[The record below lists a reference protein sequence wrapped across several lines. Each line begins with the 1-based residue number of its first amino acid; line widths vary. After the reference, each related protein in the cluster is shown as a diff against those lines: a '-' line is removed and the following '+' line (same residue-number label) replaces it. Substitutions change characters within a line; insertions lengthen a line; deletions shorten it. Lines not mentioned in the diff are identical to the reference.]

1 MEVDDMNSRR
11 GARKR
16 VLIVDNS
23 EDVLNAV
30 DKLLRNEGFD
40 TRTTWSGHEALA
52 LMQSQPFDVL
62 LVDDYLADLHVAE
75 FLKRVKLQVKQPA
88 VVVMQNGQP
97 VPTDMRRY
105 GSLGASAVVDKRD
118 PEQVR
123 RALAANGWAKGPP
136 KSQVN

>member
-1 MEVDDMNSRR
+1 MNSRR
-11 GARKR
+11 DSRSR
-16 VLIVDNS
+16 VLIVDNN
-23 EDVLNAV
+23 EDVLNAL
-30 DKLLRNEGFD
+30 DKLLRDEGFD

-52 LMQSQPFDVL
+52 LMQSRSFDVL

-88 VVVMQNGQP
+88 VVVMQKGRP
-97 VPTDMRRY
+97 VPTDVRRY

-123 RALAANGWAKGPP
+123 RALAAGGWTQAPP
-136 KSQVN
+136 KAQVN